1 MGINPASTYSK
12 LSGFS
17 LDNFVKKWVITNFP
31 KRTHKNYYVNTE
43 VEFTNFLGSR
53 VYLGFLKS

>member
-1 MGINPASTYSK
+1 MVRGAQVGEGGVGGAVGRWEEGGGRREGRRK
-12 LSGFS
+12 A
-17 LDNFVKKWVITNFP
+17 
-31 KRTHKNYYVNTE
+31 E